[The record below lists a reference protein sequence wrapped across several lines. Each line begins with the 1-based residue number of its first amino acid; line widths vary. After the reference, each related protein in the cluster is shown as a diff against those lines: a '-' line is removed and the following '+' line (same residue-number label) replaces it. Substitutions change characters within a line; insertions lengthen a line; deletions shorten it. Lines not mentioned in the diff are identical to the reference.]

1 MKAYIF
7 VDIQNDFISG
17 VLGSKEAQEMIPR
30 LIDYIHNLKVDK
42 DDLAIITQD
51 THFAHSYGDYLEGR
65 KLPIPHCIKGTEG
78 WQIPQEVRTAIRDK
92 FGYRKYVEK
101 TTFGSY
107 DVIEWLDFYET
118 FDGNCFYDEIIL
130 MGICTDICVIS
141 NVLPIKMCYPE
152 TPIKVV
158 ADCCAGTTPE
168 NHQSALNVMK
178 SCQVDII

>member
-30 LIDYIHNLKVDK
+30 LIDYIHNLEVDES
-42 DDLAIITQD
+42 DIAIITQD

-65 KLPIPHCIKGTEG
+65 KLPIPHCIKDTEG

-92 FGYRKYVEK
+92 FCYRRYIEK
-101 TTFGSY
+101 QNFSSH
-107 DVIEWLDFYET
+107 DIIDWLDFIEIDT
-118 FDGNCFYDEIIL
+118 DGYDEIIF

-141 NVLPIKMCYPE
+141 NVLPVKMYYPE
-152 TPIKVV
+152 TPISVV

-168 NHQSALNVMK
+168 NHQNALNVMK